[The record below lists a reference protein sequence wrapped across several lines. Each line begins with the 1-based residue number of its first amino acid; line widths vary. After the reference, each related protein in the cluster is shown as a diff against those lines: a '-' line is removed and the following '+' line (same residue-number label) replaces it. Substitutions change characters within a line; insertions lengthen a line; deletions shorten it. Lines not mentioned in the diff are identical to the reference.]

1 MAEIDDIR
9 RGARC
14 GGQPRGFFVVCLA
27 VACERWAAYM
37 LVSSVVLML
46 CQRYGHSEAES
57 LRLAGLM
64 NAASYLGTLP
74 GGLLADKV
82 LGHRRALSFSTLLLS
97 LGYALL
103 ILAAP
108 WALWLSLAFLVLGG
122 ALFKPSTQAMI
133 ILVFPEG
140 DSRLEAA
147 QIRFYLAA
155 NAGAAIGSILSGL
168 AVRNAG
174 WSAVFVIAAAVLL
187 AATVLLAIYRH
198 SLPPGDPH
206 ERSRKA
212 SPEADSLSP
221 MRRAVLIG
229 ALMLAM
235 LLYVLCY
242 GQVEGSLVLWA
253 QHRTQR
259 MVHGFEVPAAWFVA
273 LPALLVIVLGGGQLA
288 VLDRLK
294 RRIGIYNLVASGLGA
309 VSLAFV
315 ALIPAALA
323 TGDKRVSMLWLVACL
338 TLMVVGELLIAPLGL
353 ALVLRLA
360 PARFVGLVVGGWY
373 IWLAV
378 GYWLAG
384 EVGAMWARS
393 SPMAGV
399 TFLAVL
405 PLAGAFLMCL
415 ITARQS
421 R

>member
-1 MAEIDDIR
+1 MKNAM
-9 RGARC
+9 
-14 GGQPRGFFVVCLA
+14 GQPRGFYVVCLA

-37 LVSSVVLML
+37 LASSVVLML
-46 CQRYGHSEAES
+46 CQRYGHSQAES

-74 GGLLADKV
+74 GGFLADKAI
-82 LGHRRALSFSTLLLS
+82 GHRRALSISTMLLS

-108 WALWLSLAFLVLGG
+108 WALWLSLVFLVLGG

-140 DSRLEAA
+140 DTRLEAA

-155 NAGAAIGSILSGL
+155 NAGAAIGSVVSGL
-168 AVRNAG
+168 AVRYGG
-174 WSAVFVIAAAVLL
+174 WSTVFVIAAAVLL
-187 AATVLLAIYRH
+187 AATGLLAIYRH
-198 SLPPGDPH
+198 SLPPGEPAH
-206 ERSRKA
+206 GRKA
-212 SPEADSLSP
+212 SPEAHSLSP
-221 MRRAVLIG
+221 RRRAVLISG
-229 ALMLAM
+229 LVLAM

-242 GQVEGSLVLWA
+242 AQVEGSLVLWA
-253 QHRTQR
+253 QNRTQR
-259 MVHGFEVPAAWFVA
+259 MVHGFEVPASWFVA
-273 LPALLVIVLGGGQLA
+273 LPALLVLVLGGGQLA

-294 RRIGIYNLVASGLGA
+294 QRIGTYSLVAAGLGV

-323 TGDKRVSMLWLVACL
+323 TGDKPVSMLWLVACL
-338 TLMVVGELLIAPLGL
+338 TLMVVGELLVAPLGL

-360 PARFVGLVVGGWY
+360 PSRFVGLIAGGWY
-373 IWLAV
+373 VWVAL

-384 EVGAMWARS
+384 EVGAMWERS
-393 SPMAGV
+393 SIMSGIVFLV
-399 TFLAVL
+399 TL
-405 PLAGAFLMCL
+405 PLVGVVLMCL
-415 ITARQS
+415 ISARRS

>member
-9 RGARC
+9 RGSRC
-14 GGQPRGFFVVCLA
+14 GGQPRGFYVVCLA

-37 LVSSVVLML
+37 LASSVVLIL
-46 CQRYGHSEAES
+46 CERYGHSQAES

-74 GGLLADKV
+74 GGFLADKAM
-82 LGHRRALSFSTLLLS
+82 GHRRALRISTMLLA

-140 DSRLEAA
+140 DARLEAA

-155 NAGAAIGSILSGL
+155 NAGAAIGSVLSGL
-168 AVRNAG
+168 AVRYGG
-174 WSAVFVIAAAVLL
+174 WSAAFVIAAAVLL
-187 AATVLLAIYRH
+187 AATVLLTIYRH
-198 SLPPGDPH
+198 SLPPGDP
-206 ERSRKA
+206 SRDRKT
-212 SPEADSLSP
+212 SLDTQSLSP
-221 MRRAVLIG
+221 RRRAALISG
-229 ALMLAM
+229 LMLAM

-242 GQVEGSLVLWA
+242 AQVEGSLVLWA
-253 QHRTQR
+253 QNRTQR
-259 MVHGFEVPAAWFVA
+259 RVHGFEVPASWFVA
-273 LPALLVIVLGGGQLA
+273 LPALLVLVLGGGQLA

-294 RRIGIYNLVASGLGA
+294 QRIGTYSLVAVGLGV

-323 TGDKRVSMLWLVACL
+323 TGDKPVSMLWLVACL
-338 TLMVVGELLIAPLGL
+338 TLMVVGELLVAPLGL

-360 PARFVGLVVGGWY
+360 PSRFVGLIAGGWY
-373 IWLAV
+373 VWVAL

-393 SPMAGV
+393 SPMSGIV
-399 TFLAVL
+399 FLATL
-405 PLAGAFLMCL
+405 PLVGVVLMCL
-415 ITARQS
+415 ISARRS

>member
-9 RGARC
+9 RGSRC
-14 GGQPRGFFVVCLA
+14 GGQPRAFYVVCLA

-37 LVSSVVLML
+37 LASSVVLML
-46 CQRYGHSEAES
+46 CERYGHSQAES

-74 GGLLADKV
+74 GGFLADKV
-82 LGHRRALSFSTLLLS
+82 MGHRRALRISTMLLA

-108 WALWLSLAFLVLGG
+108 WALWLSLAFLVLGS

-155 NAGAAIGSILSGL
+155 NAGAAIGSVLSGL
-168 AVRNAG
+168 AVRYGG
-174 WSAVFVIAAAVLL
+174 WNTAFVIAAAVLL

-198 SLPPGDPH
+198 SLPPGDPS
-206 ERSRKA
+206 RDRKA
-212 SPEADSLSP
+212 SLEAHSLSP
-221 MRRAVLIG
+221 RRRAVLISG
-229 ALMLAM
+229 LMLAM

-242 GQVEGSLVLWA
+242 AQVEGSLVLWA
-253 QHRTQR
+253 QNRTQR
-259 MVHGFEVPAAWFVA
+259 MVHGFEVPASWFVA
-273 LPALLVIVLGGGQLA
+273 LPALLVLVLGGGQLA

-294 RRIGIYNLVASGLGA
+294 QRIGTYSLVAVGLGV

-323 TGDKRVSMLWLVACL
+323 TGDKPVSMLWLVACL
-338 TLMVVGELLIAPLGL
+338 TLMVVGELLVAPLGL

-360 PARFVGLVVGGWY
+360 PSRFVGLIAGGWY
-373 IWLAV
+373 VWVAL

-393 SPMAGV
+393 SPMSGIVFLV
-399 TFLAVL
+399 TL
-405 PLAGAFLMCL
+405 PLVGVVLMCL
-415 ITARQS
+415 ISARRS
-421 R
+421 G

>member
-14 GGQPRGFFVVCLA
+14 GGQPHGFFVVCLA

-198 SLPPGDPH
+198 SLPPGEP
-206 ERSRKA
+206 SRAKKA
-212 SPEADSLSP
+212 SPEAQSLSP
-221 MRRAVLIG
+221 KRRAVLIA

-235 LLYVLCY
+235 LLYVVCY

-253 QHRTQR
+253 QNRTQR
-259 MVHGFEVPAAWFVA
+259 RVHGFEVPAAWFVA
-273 LPALLVIVLGGGQLA
+273 LPALLVLVLGGGQLA

-294 RRIGIYNLVASGLGA
+294 QRIGTYRLVAAGLVV

-323 TGDKRVSMLWLVACL
+323 TGDKPVSMLWLVACL

>member
-1 MAEIDDIR
+1 MHSSSLRGSAPARSRSPVVGEPAAARAVTRRIGAVPVPLLGIAEGRERVAATPLAAIR
-9 RGARC
+9 HRGRC
-14 GGQPRGFFVVCLA
+14 RGQPRGFYVVCLA

-37 LVSSVVLML
+37 LTSSVVLML
-46 CQRYGHSEAES
+46 CQRYGHAQAEA
-57 LRLAGLM
+57 LRLAGLV
-64 NAASYLGTLP
+64 NAAGYLGTLP
-74 GGLLADKV
+74 GGFLADKA
-82 LGHRRALSFSTLLLS
+82 LGHRRALSISVLLLAM
-97 LGYALL
+97 GYALL

-133 ILVFPEG
+133 TLVFPEG

-147 QIRFYLAA
+147 QVRFYIAV

-168 AVRNAG
+168 AVRYGG
-174 WSAVFVIAAAVLL
+174 WGAAFYIAAAVML
-187 AATVLLAIYRH
+187 AASGLLTVYRH

-294 RRIGIYNLVASGLGA
+294 RRIGIYNLVEIGRAH
-309 VSLAFV
+309 V
-315 ALIPAALA
+315 
-323 TGDKRVSMLWLVACL
+323 
-338 TLMVVGELLIAPLGL
+338 
-353 ALVLRLA
+353 
-360 PARFVGLVVGGWY
+360 
-373 IWLAV
+373 
-378 GYWLAG
+378 
-384 EVGAMWARS
+384 
-393 SPMAGV
+393 
-399 TFLAVL
+399 
-405 PLAGAFLMCL
+405 
-415 ITARQS
+415 
-421 R
+421 